1 MSIEENKA
9 LVRRY
14 MEETFNQG
22 NLSVIDQLAS
32 SDFVYHHATGRD
44 LSTEAY
50 KKMSIMTQNAFPEA
64 CMEIDDLFAEG
75 DKVACRFTITGI
87 HKGEYRGIPPTG
99 KKITFQGVNIFR
111 IVDGKIAEIWSRLDL
126 LGMMQQLGVI
136 PPMGKR

>member
-1 MSIEENKA
+1 MSVEENKA
-9 LVRRY
+9 LIRCY

-22 NLSVIDQLAS
+22 NLSVIDQVAS
-32 SDFVYHHATGRD
+32 SDFIYHHATGRD

-50 KKMSIMTQNAFPEA
+50 QKMSIMTQNAFPDV

-99 KKITFQGVNIFR
+99 KNITFQGVNIFR
-111 IVDGKIAEIWSRLDL
+111 IVDDKIAEIWSRLDL

>member
-1 MSIEENKA
+1 MSVEENKA

-44 LSTEAY
+44 LSKEAY
-50 KKMSIMTQNAFPEA
+50 KKMSIMTQNAFPDVY
-64 CMEIDDLFAEG
+64 MEIDDLFAEG
-75 DKVACRFTITGI
+75 DKVACRFTITAT
-87 HKGEYRGIPPTG
+87 HKGEYQGIPPTG
-99 KKITFQGVNIFR
+99 KKITFQGINIFR
-111 IVDGKIAEIWSRLDL
+111 IADSKIAEIWSRLNL

-136 PPMGKR
+136 PPMGKK